1 MEYIDNHLD
10 ESASEIYEKL
20 KAEEFPIHELYDH
33 YNKVFSYLDDW
44 VVIKT
49 DKDNLEIIEIIMR
62 KKAEDHIE
70 TCLWGSE
77 EA

>member
-1 MEYIDNHLD
+1 MLICDVLNI
-10 ESASEIYEKL
+10 SPYELLQDSKRL
-20 KAEEFPIHELYDH
+20 NGGYGWLLTTVPTGEAH
-33 YNKVFSYLDDW
+33 W